1 MQENFDS
8 FSRLGPFFS
17 EQPLIFYSLITFSF
31 IIVFFATS
39 YRFSKNIR
47 QQPAVSTNDIP
58 SATKPRL
65 IIEAGRTERQY
76 WKDLWRYRE
85 LFYFLALR
93 DILVRYKQ
101 TVIGVAWALIRP
113 LLTMVVFTVI
123 FGKLAKLPSDGVP
136 YPILVF
142 TAMLPWQFFANAL
155 SECSNSLISNANL
168 VSKVYFPRLIVPTS
182 AVVVSFI
189 DFLISAS
196 ILVVL
201 MIWYRFVPGWGMLML
216 PLLILLAFAAALGGG
231 LWFAALNIKYRDFR
245 FIVPFVVQFGL
256 YVSPVGFMSTIV
268 PEQWRLLYSLNPM
281 VGVIDGFRWA
291 LLGQSNVMYWPGFW
305 LSVGLVLMILL
316 TGIRYFRK
324 TERTFADI
332 I

>member
-1 MQENFDS
+1 MNLETPH
-8 FSRLGPFFS
+8 G
-17 EQPLIFYSLITFSF
+17 IK
-31 IIVFFATS
+31 FFAADNLPLLLTLFGSLVLALLTWFYFISTRKSAPTS
-39 YRFSKNIR
+39 GFDN
-47 QQPAVSTNDIP
+47 
-58 SATKPRL
+58 SAANTTATPRL
-65 IIEAGRTERQY
+65 IIEAGRSDLQY

-85 LFYFLALR
+85 LFYFLAWR

-101 TVIGVAWALIRP
+101 TAIGVLWALIRP
-113 LLTMVVFTVI
+113 LLTMIVFTVI
-123 FGKLAKLPSDGVP
+123 FGKLAKLPSNDVP

-142 TAMLPWQFFANAL
+142 AAMLPWQFFSNAL
-155 SECSNSLISNANL
+155 SECSNSLISNSNL

-196 ILVVL
+196 ILVAL
-201 MIWYRFVPGWGMLML
+201 MIWYKFAPTWGMLML
-216 PLLILLAFAAALGGG
+216 PLLIILAFAAALGGG

-256 YVSPVGFMSTIV
+256 YVSPIGFSSAIV

-291 LLGQSNVMYWPGFW
+291 ILGQNNPMYWPGFM
-305 LSVGLVLMILL
+305 LSIGIVFGLLISGVW
-316 TGIRYFRK
+316 YFRK

>member
-1 MQENFDS
+1 MEIIKTLLQYVWELRFNITLSSVVLISIISVYAIKRKRPITPFVVDS
-8 FSRLGPFFS
+8 EHISN
-17 EQPLIFYSLITFSF
+17 E
-31 IIVFFATS
+31 
-39 YRFSKNIR
+39 
-47 QQPAVSTNDIP
+47 
-58 SATKPRL
+58 L

-85 LFYFLALR
+85 LFLFLAWR

-101 TVIGVAWALIRP
+101 TAIGVVWALIRP
-113 LLTMVVFTVI
+113 FLTMIVFTII
-123 FGKLAKLPSDGVP
+123 FGKLAKLPSNDVP

-142 TAMLPWQFFANAL
+142 SAMLPWQFFANAL

-182 AVVVSFI
+182 AVVVSLI
-189 DFLISAS
+189 DFLISFI
-196 ILVVL
+196 ILIGL
-201 MIWYRFVPGWGMLML
+201 MIWYQFAPSWNILLL
-216 PLLILLAFAAALGGG
+216 PIFTILAFAAALGGG

-256 YVSPVGFMSTIV
+256 YVSPVGFSSDLL
-268 PEQWRLLYSLNPM
+268 PDRYRLLYSVNPM

-291 LLGQSNVMYWPGFW
+291 ILGQEIAIYWPGFLASIFFVLLLL
-305 LSVGLVLMILL
+305 LS
-316 TGIRYFRK
+316 GIRYFRK